1 MVLICGQSG
10 EALINQC
17 VLENL
22 PVRTCFY
29 SFINRYL
36 LAVFITMHDMVP
48 EETAQLLALAWLPGH
63 LHIGQLGGSSH
74 LHAQLRGQL
83 LPGKLVRTKGIG

>member
-1 MVLICGQSG
+1 MVLICGRSG

-22 PVRTCFY
+22 PVCTCFY

-36 LAVFITMHDMVP
+36 LTVFITMHNMVP
-48 EETAQLLALAWLPGH
+48 EETAQLPALAWLPGH
-63 LHIGQLGGSSH
+63 PHVGQLGRSSH